1 MGLFS
6 SVRMAL
12 QGEFSPVFLH
22 ILLIILKSKS
32 SVVES
37 VQPTDFCAYRIILAT
52 IRYLGGCPCPRCF
65 IKKDQ
70 INALGTKVDDQ
81 RRSHLRTDTEHRQH
95 QVNKTRSW
103 IFDKGRGVNSTW
115 VEDLLQA
122 DSWVPTRVRAFI
134 IFFFIYLLT
143 FNRMPFHQSYFN
155 SGSIFFPWWSPTS
168 FMNLSLESGKQFLPI
183 SYECCMLLVG
193 TVFKL

>member
-1 MGLFS
+1 M
-6 SVRMAL
+6 
-12 QGEFSPVFLH
+12 
-22 ILLIILKSKS
+22 
-32 SVVES
+32 
-37 VQPTDFCAYRIILAT
+37 AT

-70 INALGTKVDDQ
+70 IGALGTKVDDQ
-81 RRSHLRTDTEHRQH
+81 RRTHLRTDTEHRQH
-95 QVNKTRSW
+95 QVNKTRTW
-103 IFDKGRGVNSTW
+103 IFNKGRGVTSTW

-134 IFFFIYLLT
+134 SLLFSYLLT
-143 FNRMPFHQSYFN
+143 FNRMPFHRSYFN

-168 FMNLSLESGKQFLPI
+168 FMNLSSESGEQFLLI
-183 SYECCMLLVG
+183 SYECCMSLVG